1 MKNLILVF
9 IVSLSITLGGYLGIR
24 LNGRYEKFMTTI
36 LGFAAGVMFHVSAFD
51 MLKEAYE
58 VNSYALIYALIGFGG
73 IYFIMHMLPHN
84 HHKMANVSIVSMI
97 LLSIHNIP
105 EGMGLYLV
113 SRSSFNTGL
122 LMGLAIIIH
131 NIPMGMVMAT
141 MYHDETKDMQRS
153 LVLCL
158 ISSLLE
164 FSGVLF
170 SYAFM
175 NADFSIIFALTSGAM
190 VYVALFDLLKEALE
204 DREYL
209 KVMICFVAGIV
220 FIALLGHL

>member
-1 MKNLILVF
+1 MKSIILVF

-24 LNGRYEKFMTTI
+24 LNGRYEKFMTVI

-51 MLKEAYE
+51 MLKEALE
-58 VNSYALIYALIGFGG
+58 VNSYAFIYALIGFGG
-73 IYFIMHMLPHN
+73 IYLIMHMLPQN
-84 HHKMANVSIVSMI
+84 HHRMANVSIVSMI

-113 SRSSFNTGL
+113 LRSSFNTGL

-141 MYHDETKDMQRS
+141 MYHNETGNIRKS
-153 LVLCL
+153 LILCL

-175 NADFSIIFALTSGAM
+175 NTDFSVVFALTSGAM
-190 VYVALFDLLKEALE
+190 VYVSLFDLLKEALE
-204 DREYL
+204 DHEYL
-209 KVMICFVAGIV
+209 KVMICFVSGVV